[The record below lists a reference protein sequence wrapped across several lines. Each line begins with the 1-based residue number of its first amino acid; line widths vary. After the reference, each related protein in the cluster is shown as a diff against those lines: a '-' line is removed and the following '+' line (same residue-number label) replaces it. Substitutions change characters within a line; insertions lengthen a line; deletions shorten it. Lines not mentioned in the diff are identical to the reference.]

1 MGRGFLDIPGVV
13 WLGKGYPKETILS
26 TEIEVLFMLSA
37 VKRFLIGRPLKSG
50 QLGEQ
55 KLNKTKALAIL
66 SSDALSSVAYGPE
79 QILLVLVTVSAVAFW
94 YTIPIGIGIL
104 ILLLALILSYR
115 QIIFAYPHGGG
126 AYVVSK
132 KNLGINPGLIA
143 GGSLLVD
150 YILTVAVSVSSGTDA
165 ITSAFPGLH
174 PYNVVI
180 ACALVVLITILNL
193 RGITESASILAY
205 PVYLFVLAL
214 FILIGVG
221 LYKIATGQVPPTL
234 HAPIGTPVAGIS
246 LFLLLRAFASGSSA
260 LTGVEAIS
268 NAIPNFRDPAP
279 NNASK
284 TLMAMGTLLAILF
297 AGIVFLAY
305 YYGIVPNEK
314 ETVVSQIAST
324 TFGRSFLYYFIQATT
339 ALILVLAANTGYSA
353 FPLLA
358 VNLAKDKYIARMFT
372 VRGDRLGYSNG
383 IMFLATAS
391 IILIIAFKGRT
402 EHLIPL
408 YAVGV
413 FIPFTLAQTGMLVK
427 WIREKPKGWL
437 GKLIINFVGALISFT
452 VMMIFFITKFGQV
465 WPVLIFLPLI
475 VYIFHAVKRHYE
487 AVGDQLRITTCEPAL
502 PVEGNVMI
510 VPVAGITHVVE
521 NSINYAKSLSPDQ
534 IIAVYVAYDRESER
548 KMEEKW
554 KQWQPDIRLVTL
566 LSPYRSIIQPL
577 TKFVDTVEYK
587 ASESHYRVTV
597 LIPQF
602 IPKKSWH
609 NILHNQSSLLIRA
622 FLLYRKNII
631 VTTVPYHLKK

>member
-1 MGRGFLDIPGVV
+1 
-13 WLGKGYPKETILS
+13 
-26 TEIEVLFMLSA
+26 MLSA

-324 TFGRSFLYYFIQATT
+324 TFGRNFLYYFIQATT